1 MYYKYQGAGND
12 FVMIDNRQGQFDKND
27 TNLVASLCDR
37 HFGIGADGL
46 ILIEPHRDYDF
57 QMVYFNADG
66 KQSSMCGNG
75 GRCAV
80 SFAFHLGIIQNK
92 TEFLAIDGLHEALV
106 YDNGEIIDLKM
117 IDVELIKQ
125 FEDHFFLDTG
135 SPHHVEFHKDISK
148 IDVQQTGSSIRYGAP
163 YFDSGSNVNFV
174 QASGPNRI
182 KLRTYE
188 RGVEGE
194 TLACGTGATA
204 AAIAYHLS
212 KQTDQCEIN
221 VEVLGGELSVRF
233 IKNDEQFNDVWLK
246 GPAKPVFKA
255 KLL

>member
-12 FVMIDNRQGQFDKND
+12 FVMIDNRQTIFDKNN
-27 TNLVASLCDR
+27 TKLVESLCNR

-46 ILIEPHRDYDF
+46 ILIESHQDYDF
-57 QMVYFNADG
+57 EMVYFNADG
-66 KQSSMCGNG
+66 NQSSMCGNG

-80 SFAFHLGIIQNK
+80 SFAYHLGIIEDK
-92 TEFLAIDGLHEALV
+92 TEFLAIDGLHQAIV
-106 YDNGEIIDLKM
+106 YQNGEIIDLKM

-125 FEDHFFLDTG
+125 FDDHLFLDTG
-135 SPHHVEFHKDISK
+135 SPHHVEFHKEISNL
-148 IDVQQTGSSIRYGAP
+148 DVHKNGSLIRYGAP
-163 YFDSGSNVNFV
+163 YFDSGANVNFV
-174 QASGPNRI
+174 EAVSPNKI

-204 AAIAYHLS
+204 AALAYFITE
-212 KQTDQCEIN
+212 QTTHNEII
-221 VEVLGGELSVRF
+221 VEVLGGELTVRF
-233 IKNDEQFNDVWLK
+233 SKNDEHYNNVWLK

-255 KLL
+255 QLL